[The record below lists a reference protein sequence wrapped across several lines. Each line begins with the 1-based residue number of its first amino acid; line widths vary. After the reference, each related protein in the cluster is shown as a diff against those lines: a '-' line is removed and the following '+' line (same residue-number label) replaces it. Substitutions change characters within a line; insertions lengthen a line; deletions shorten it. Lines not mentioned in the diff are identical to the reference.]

1 MCLAAEQLYNCQTRC
16 VSDGTRNAETQT
28 HRKRALSHAE
38 DRSVCDSKKKK
49 LNRVGQVPKF
59 ISSLINP
66 SRIDSE
72 RSALSQ
78 EHTHTQRE
86 SAWPPSR
93 VSSGPDS
100 QLNNCTRHQHHDH
113 HSLCHALT
121 HTHTHSDAH
130 GFDLATHTNRP
141 KVQSTKHWAKANLY
155 KVDALFPHALGDVPF
170 RAERREMKSR
180 KTQNKYNK
188 FVQFF
193 VSACRPV
200 GLLARWYVCVCVC
213 VSGLVFAV

>member
-1 MCLAAEQLYNCQTRC
+1 MRKLKPIASALYRTQRIGLC
-16 VSDGTRNAETQT
+16 VTT
-28 HRKRALSHAE
+28 
-38 DRSVCDSKKKK
+38 KKKI
-49 LNRVGQVPKF
+49 NRVGQVPKF

-121 HTHTHSDAH
+121 HTHTH
-130 GFDLATHTNRP
+130 TQRRP
-141 KVQSTKHWAKANLY
+141 RLRSGHPHQPPEGPVNDNTGPKQTSTKSTLSY
-155 KVDALFPHALGDVPF
+155 RTLSVTFRSVPSV
-170 RAERREMKSR
+170 ER
-180 KTQNKYNK
+180 
-188 FVQFF
+188 
-193 VSACRPV
+193 
-200 GLLARWYVCVCVC
+200 
-213 VSGLVFAV
+213 